1 MHASIAHSNGDLNP
15 KNVARKERAVYMLLK
30 LLSRHTAAEIYIRRN
45 IERLISKSVSKV
57 IRSGRTCALLDLLN
71 IVNCC
76 KDQFPVEMSQ
86 YNFNGR
92 GIEMMVQEVEALLR
106 DLCMYVCMSACA
118 YMDAG
123 HLIWKDN
130 FYEDTYISYHTIPTK
145 DCIIP

>member
-106 DLCMYVCMSACA
+106 DICMYVCMSVCMCV
-118 YMDAG
+118 YG
-123 HLIWKDN
+123 CRS
-130 FYEDTYISYHTIPTK
+130 SYLVYTER
-145 DCIIP
+145 